1 MLTLPSALVD
11 SAVLRSSM
19 GWSGAPKAAGPR
31 PPGDCG
37 DCMLSNFQSGQ
48 QQVAPL
54 FQVSP
59 SAAGTWRPADLT
71 PDTLRQVEP
80 RVTAGT
86 MAGGEDTTDAA
97 PHKKQ
102 RHEAA
107 GSAPPKKV
115 YVLDCGGQYAHLIA
129 SRVRKHEALSVIVD
143 ADTPAAELIN
153 AGAVIVSGGPQS
165 VYDPD
170 SLTVD
175 PEVWKMS
182 VPVLGICYGMQVGR
196 PRAI

>member
-1 MLTLPSALVD
+1 
-11 SAVLRSSM
+11 
-19 GWSGAPKAAGPR
+19 
-31 PPGDCG
+31 
-37 DCMLSNFQSGQ
+37 
-48 QQVAPL
+48 
-54 FQVSP
+54 
-59 SAAGTWRPADLT
+59 
-71 PDTLRQVEP
+71 
-80 RVTAGT
+80 
-86 MAGGEDTTDAA
+86 
-97 PHKKQ
+97 
-102 RHEAA
+102 
-107 GSAPPKKV
+107 
-115 YVLDCGGQYAHLIA
+115 
-129 SRVRKHEALSVIVD
+129 VRKHEALSVIVD